1 MAHLVD
7 MNTSKRNMIMSKKK
21 TYSILLISCFV
32 LLASIGILYYITNP
46 SHRII
51 PSLSDSSYFIA
62 HATGSLEGYTY
73 LNSKESLLS
82 SLDNGY
88 KYIEFDLQYT
98 SDSIIVCVHNWEQF
112 NKATIPNICGQD
124 SDKYMK
130 VPSYAE
136 FKNRKIYGKYTP
148 LSLQDV
154 ISIQSQI
161 PFTIV
166 TDIISDAKALNH
178 YFPKNLRRD
187 VMVEAFSEIDYKE
200 LKADG
205 YIPMLSLGCISII
218 PDGLSFICSNIISNE
233 YEWIAAEQHSSK
245 RTLRLLRKLFGIKI
259 ALHTVNSAA
268 FYSWHLANDV
278 DLIYTDN
285 WNLRRQLNNYEDNST
300 R

>member
-1 MAHLVD
+1 MFA
-7 MNTSKRNMIMSKKK
+7 
-21 TYSILLISCFV
+21 F
-32 LLASIGILYYITNP
+32 IGILYYITNP
-46 SHRII
+46 SHKIN
-51 PSLSDSSYFIA
+51 PSLSDCRYFIA

-112 NKATIPNICGQD
+112 NKATIPDICRQD

-130 VPSYAE
+130 VPSFAE

-154 ISIQSQI
+154 IFIQSQM

-178 YFPKNLRRD
+178 YFPKNIRGD
-187 VMVEAFSEIDYKE
+187 VMVEAFSEKDYKE
-200 LKADG
+200 LKAAG
-205 YIPMLSLGCISII
+205 YIPMLSLGCISILT
-218 PDGLSFICSNIISNE
+218 DGLSFICSNFFNNE
-233 YEWIAAEQHSSK
+233 YEWITAEQHSSK
-245 RTLRLLRKLFGIKI
+245 RTLRLLRKLLGTKI

-285 WNLRRQLNNYEDNST
+285 WNLRTQLNNYYDNTT